1 MYLPMIL
8 SIMDKLNELN
18 DKINDLIGNKID
30 NVFVGAAIL
39 GVIILVAFWG
49 INTLNKNISHKGFFF
64 WNKFCKI

>member
-49 INTLNKNISHKGFFF
+49 INTLNKK
-64 WNKFCKI
+64 